1 MIFAGL
7 TVFILVGAALS
18 TLWWR
23 RHGEQPQYVTAAVS
37 RGDIQRT
44 VTMTGTLNPV
54 VTVQVGSYVS
64 GIVKWLGCDFN
75 TEVKIGQSCAKI
87 DPQPFQMVV
96 DQDQADVATADAQR
110 KKDLAALAY
119 AKINYERD
127 RALLGQGVVSQDTV
141 DNDKNGFD
149 QAVAQIALDDAAI
162 LSKKA
167 SLRAAEVNLAYTDI
181 VSPVS
186 GTVITRNVD
195 VGQTVVTSLQ
205 SSTLF
210 LIAKDLSKMQV
221 DTNVSEADVSAV
233 HIGQKVSFTVQAYP
247 DKTFLGDVTEVRKAP
262 ITVQNV
268 VTYDVVVAVDNP
280 VRALFPGMTAD
291 THIITDERSDVLR
304 VPLAALRFSPE
315 GARGR
320 RSGHDEPHP
329 ASRVWILRD
338 GHLKPV
344 RVTTGLDDGS
354 LIEISGEGLAVGDP
368 VVVNE
373 ARPQERRAAE
383 PQSMRRSGLRF

>member
-1 MIFAGL
+1 MLAGL
-7 TVFILVGAALS
+7 AVFILVGAALS

-23 RHGEQPQYVTAAVS
+23 RHAEQPQYVTAAVS

-75 TEVKIGQSCAKI
+75 TEVKIGQACAKI

-96 DQDQADVATADAQR
+96 DQGRADVATADAQR

-127 RALLGQGVVSQDTV
+127 RTLLGQGVVSQDTV

-149 QAVAQIALDDAAI
+149 QATAQIAFDDATI

-233 HIGQKVSFTVQAYP
+233 HTGQNVFFTVQAYP
-247 DKTFLGDVTEVRKAP
+247 DKTFLGDVTDVRKAP

-280 VRALFPGMTAD
+280 ARALFPGMTAD

-320 RSGHDEPHP
+320 RSGHDEQHP

-344 RVTTGLDDGS
+344 RVKTGLDDGS
-354 LIEISGEGLAVGDP
+354 VIEISGEGVAVGDQ

-383 PQSMRRSGLRF
+383 PQSMRRSGPRF

>member
-1 MIFAGL
+1 MIFAA
-7 TVFILVGAALS
+7 TAAVILVGAVLS

-23 RHGEQPQYVTAAVS
+23 RHTEQPHYLTAVVS

-87 DPQPFQMVV
+87 DPLPFQVVV
-96 DQDQADVATADAQR
+96 DQDRADVATADAQR

-119 AKINYERD
+119 ARISYERD
-127 RALLGQGVVSQDTV
+127 RTLLEKGVVSQDTV
-141 DNDKNGFD
+141 DNDRNGFD

-221 DTNVSEADVSAV
+221 DTNVSEADVSSV
-233 HIGQKVSFTVQAYP
+233 HTGQKVFFTVQAYP
-247 DKTFLGDVTEVRKAP
+247 DKTFLGDVTDVRKAP

-280 VRALFPGMTAD
+280 ARALFPGMTAD
-291 THIITDERSDVLR
+291 THIITDERRDVLR

-320 RSGHDEPHP
+320 SSGRDERHP
-329 ASRVWILRD
+329 ASRVWLLRD

-354 LIEISGEGLAVGDP
+354 VIEISGEGLAVGDP

-373 ARPQERRAAE
+373 ARPQERRAVE
-383 PQSMRRSGLRF
+383 PQSLRRSGLRF